1 MRFATPFRYSVL
13 AAALVVGTAGDVRA
27 QQAESDAVTVSA
39 ALPNPMRT
47 TSRFTLT
54 VRRAQAVKVELHNV
68 LGQRLQTVF
77 DGRMEPGDG
86 RTVTLSAEGLPP
98 GIYLYRVQ
106 GERSVVTRQLIVSR

>member
-1 MRFATPFRYSVL
+1 MRLATSLRLTVL
-13 AAALVVGTAGDVRA
+13 AAALLVGTTGEVRA
-27 QQAESDAVTVSA
+27 QQADADAVTVSA

-77 DGRMEPGDG
+77 DGRVEPGDG
-86 RTVTLSAEGLPP
+86 RTITLSAEGLPP

-106 GERSVVTRQLIVSR
+106 GERGVITRQLIVSR